1 MNPIATLEL
10 MEIRPNGERRPIR
23 AEVGAPRHDERG
35 SWACPVLLLTVFLL
49 AVQAGLAADLTKLRE
64 DNQFPAKDIPKEWG
78 RATNGLCCAI
88 RIPGSNHTLADGLP
102 LELFFKNVGDRTVL
116 LTNPYD
122 LRDEPW
128 IWTLSISGP
137 RGPVAYRGG
146 TVIYGLTLRKL
157 KPGEIVKYTG
167 AVHSPVWDISAKGR
181 YTLKVKYESK
191 A

>member
-1 MNPIATLEL
+1 M
-10 MEIRPNGERRPIR
+10 
-23 AEVGAPRHDERG
+23 
-35 SWACPVLLLTVFLL
+35 
-49 AVQAGLAADLTKLRE
+49 
-64 DNQFPAKDIPKEWG
+64 
-78 RATNGLCCAI
+78 
-88 RIPGSNHTLADGLP
+88 P

-191 A
+191 AAKPGDARPIWGGRVFSNEVKGTLK